1 MTRKFLDIVYEYIGK
16 GVADFY
22 DDWAATYE
30 AEVAENG
37 YVTPGRCARALAR
50 HLKQPDAPILDF
62 GCGTGLSGLA
72 LRAEGFSTI
81 DGIDLSAEMLEQARA
96 KGIYRTLTQV
106 DGAGPLPVQ
115 PGDYQAIAA
124 IGVIGPGAA
133 PLAVF
138 DTLTGLLA
146 RGGFMTF
153 SYNDHALR
161 DPTYE
166 ARLNEYVD
174 VGALRLLHREYG
186 PHLPTRN
193 IHAMVYVVEKT

>member
-1 MTRKFLDIVYEYIGK
+1 MTRKFLDNVYDHIGR
-16 GVADFY
+16 GVVDFY

-50 HLKQPDAPILDF
+50 HLKQPDAPILDI

-106 DGAGPLPVQ
+106 EAEAPLPVQ

-133 PLAVF
+133 PLTLF
-138 DTLTGLLA
+138 DTLAGLLA

-153 SYNDHALR
+153 SYNDRALE
-161 DPTYE
+161 DPAYE
-166 ARLNEYVD
+166 ARLNDYVD
-174 VGALRLLHREYG
+174 LGALRLLHRDHG
-186 PHLPTRN
+186 PHLPARN
-193 IHAMVYVVEKT
+193 INSMVYVVEKT